1 MGTVSPDLP
10 LHRTIVVVDVE
21 GSTRRLNPAKAR
33 LRRAMYD
40 LLERALRT
48 SGIAEEHHD
57 PLIDRGDGA
66 LVLVHPVDEVPK
78 TLLLTTFIPSLGRLL
93 ASHGAHRPDHGIRL
107 RTALHAGEVHYD
119 ERGPFGEAIDIT
131 CRLLDAPELKTKL
144 SETAASLVLVVS
156 DDMYRGVIRHG
167 YEGIDDRAFEPLINL
182 ELAGYPQRGWV
193 SVPEE
198 ALPVFGVYPRRESPF
213 DRRYHDEPIRHE
225 A

>member
-1 MGTVSPDLP
+1 MGTVSPALP

-40 LLERALRT
+40 LLEKALRT

-57 PLIDRGDGA
+57 RLIDRGDGA

-93 ASHGAHRPDHGIRL
+93 ASHGAHGPDHGIRL

-119 ERGPFGEAIDIT
+119 ERGPFGEAIDLT
-131 CRLLDAPELKTKL
+131 CRLLDAPELRTKL

-156 DDMYRGVIRHG
+156 EDIYRGVIRHG
-167 YEGIDDRAFEPLINL
+167 YEGIDDQAFEPLVTV
-182 ELAGYPQRGWV
+182 ELGEYPHRGWV
-193 SVPEE
+193 YVPAT
-198 ALPVFGVYPRRESPF
+198 ALPVFDVHPRSEPSFGRQY
-213 DRRYHDEPIRHE
+213 RDEPIRHQ